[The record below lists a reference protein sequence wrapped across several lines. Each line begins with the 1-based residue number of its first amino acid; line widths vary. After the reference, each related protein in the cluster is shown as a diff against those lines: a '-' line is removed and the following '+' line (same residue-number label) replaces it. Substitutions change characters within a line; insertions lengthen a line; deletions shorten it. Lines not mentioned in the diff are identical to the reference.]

1 MLKER
6 MKENLIY
13 SGAGITLVLSQ
24 FIEKSLAEI
33 AIWLLVSGCVIMLD
47 WLSKSYKI
55 YKRHDEHWKFSRGI
69 KSSWSKCGYR

>member
-1 MLKER
+1 

-13 SGAGITLVLSQ
+13 SGAGVTLVLSQ

-47 WLSKSYKI
+47 WLPKSYKI
-55 YKRHDEHWKFSRGI
+55 YKRHEGP
-69 KSSWSKCGYR
+69 